1 MVLGHG
7 EAAPFVIGSAASSH
21 GLSISQP
28 VPSYPY
34 GHVHVHEPVV
44 PPIVPPLIQY
54 TCPSLPSLPGVDDAV
69 HGSAWH
75 SVVSVSVPRRHDREP
90 ESV

>member
-1 MVLGHG
+1 M
-7 EAAPFVIGSAASSH
+7 IGSAASSH

-34 GHVHVHEPVV
+34 GHVHVQDPVV